1 VFLVPGHLGTKGGG
15 AKKIVL
21 DMNKNLLLLSLAVAM
36 LLCGCE
42 KQAKINSAK
51 LEMLSRNLLLFEQN
65 QASQMAAVQAQL
77 NSLAPTLD
85 KMNDSY
91 FEKNHNQALFF
102 HTNTLYLIL
111 MVDNKI
117 EAELQQ
123 ADAERSAEKALA
135 YDYYTNQMSALAL
148 GNAQIQQA
156 MTTRESHLGDVVN
169 AETRRVV
176 AAASE
181 AWLAQIQRLAPDAAE
196 IARRNQLAADVAQI
210 KFELAQMK
218 AQLTNLPAGR

>member
-1 VFLVPGHLGTKGGG
+1 
-15 AKKIVL
+15 
-21 DMNKNLLLLSLAVAM
+21 MNKILSLLSLAAAT

-42 KQAKINSAK
+42 KQAKINNAK
-51 LEMLSRNLLLFEQN
+51 LELLSRNLFQFEQN
-65 QASQMAAVQAQL
+65 QIKQMAAVQAQL
-77 NSLAPTLD
+77 STLAPTLD

-111 MVDNKI
+111 MVDKKI

-123 ADAERSAEKALA
+123 ADAERAAEKALA
-135 YDYYTNQMSALAL
+135 YDYYTNQMSALTL
-148 GNAQIQQA
+148 GPAQIQQA
-156 MTTRESHLGDVVN
+156 MTAQEKRLADSVN
-169 AETRRVV
+169 AETRRV
-176 AAASE
+176 AAADGE

-210 KFELAQMK
+210 KLELEQMNAQLS
-218 AQLTNLPAGR
+218 QLTNPPAAR